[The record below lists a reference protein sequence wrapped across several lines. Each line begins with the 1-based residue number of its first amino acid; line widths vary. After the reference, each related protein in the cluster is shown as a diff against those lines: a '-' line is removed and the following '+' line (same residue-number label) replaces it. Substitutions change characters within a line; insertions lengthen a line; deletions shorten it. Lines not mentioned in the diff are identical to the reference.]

1 MNGSPL
7 AHLVLQCWSFQ
18 SEALWSAAWPVILA
32 EVALNINDY
41 LPLGQ
46 RARFGS
52 LIRVKRFADFLFVMA
67 IPFA

>member
-18 SEALWSAAWPVILA
+18 SEALLSAALA
-32 EVALNINDY
+32 GYSCGSALNINDY

-52 LIRVKRFADFLFVMA
+52 LIRIKRFADFLFVMA